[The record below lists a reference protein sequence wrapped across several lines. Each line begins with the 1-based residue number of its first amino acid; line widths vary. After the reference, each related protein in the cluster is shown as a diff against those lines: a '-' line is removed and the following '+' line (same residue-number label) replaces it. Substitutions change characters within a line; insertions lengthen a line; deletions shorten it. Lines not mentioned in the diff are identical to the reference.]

1 MTTSPTIGMRLLSLK
16 ERSGMSLSTIAEAAG
31 YRASSSIQK
40 LFKPSYN
47 PQRLQLSVAERLAAV
62 FDGRGDPTID
72 KSELLALAGKGEELD
87 KLVATVRHYSYRAS
101 AFIGIH
107 RTNRIDQFL
116 ERDDGA
122 KLQLFARET
131 APNGILYHP
140 CPPHL
145 RSRGIV
151 GLYVTVGNM
160 WPRFEEGEPIFY
172 EHHKPPSQGDDV
184 LVSVASE
191 ELDGAML
198 IGRLRL
204 SSETEIQVDQ
214 LSPAGC
220 IVIPREK
227 VISLRRLMHTA
238 DFLEAGAYA
247 RIGLTSVYAERTA
260 D

>member
-1 MTTSPTIGMRLLSLK
+1 
-16 ERSGMSLSTIAEAAG
+16 MSLATIADAAG

-40 LFKPSYN
+40 LFKPSYD

-62 FDGRGDPTID
+62 FDGRGDPAID
-72 KSELLALAGKGEELD
+72 RSELLALAGKGEDLD
-87 KLVATVRHYSYRAS
+87 RLVATVRHYSYRAS

-107 RTNRIDQFL
+107 RTNRVDEFV

-122 KLQLFARET
+122 KLQLFAREAVT
-131 APNGILYHP
+131 EGILYHP

-145 RSRGIV
+145 RSRGII
-151 GLYVTVGNM
+151 GLYVAVGNM

-184 LVSVASE
+184 LVSIASE
-191 ELDGAML
+191 DLDGAMF

-204 SSETEIQVDQ
+204 SSETEIQVEQ
-214 LSPAGC
+214 LSPPGC
-220 IVIPREK
+220 VVIARDK
-227 VISLRRLMHTA
+227 VRSLRRLMHTT
-238 DFLEAGAYA
+238 DFLEPGSYA